1 MNRSKSAL
9 GSIPLGPIYANGGR
23 DTDAPDSLTLMA
35 STPLLRPRNEL
46 SYESVVIRACGGSDS
61 QAPLM
66 SYLDLES
73 RLGAA
78 ANDKVSAKALAEM
91 ENIFCGSAREVVLH
105 LSMMV
110 PERARLTE
118 RMFAFYASL
127 FPRLLP
133 TITCLEQETSRLR
146 SIVDRETDQRTRV
159 GKIITD
165 WCGNSNAGSTEQ
177 RLRKGMLKALASCD
191 EGKEDKGGR
200 GNWAPITEYLFRQSQ
215 SLVKELDF
223 ANNELAAAIPPA
235 KLEAAHQANSDAEKR
250 CKDAQEKL
258 QEEQKAHA
266 ETRHQNMLRL
276 SEMTEEWN
284 TKFQDSSQEVK
295 STCPCAF
302 SCILTSFG
310 RLHCCD

>member
-1 MNRSKSAL
+1 
-9 GSIPLGPIYANGGR
+9 
-23 DTDAPDSLTLMA
+23 
-35 STPLLRPRNEL
+35 
-46 SYESVVIRACGGSDS
+46 
-61 QAPLM
+61 
-66 SYLDLES
+66 
-73 RLGAA
+73 
-78 ANDKVSAKALAEM
+78 
-91 ENIFCGSAREVVLH
+91 
-105 LSMMV
+105 
-110 PERARLTE
+110 
-118 RMFAFYASL
+118 
-127 FPRLLP
+127 
-133 TITCLEQETSRLR
+133 LEQETSRLR